1 MYQTAISESEKPSQQ
16 LFSEGNAD
24 IKQKYQG
31 LLLPWEPH
39 RDWSDTGY
47 GQKKKHSA

>member
-1 MYQTAISESEKPSQQ
+1 MSHSGFDIRLLRAHHVQATISESEKPSQQ

-39 RDWSDTGY
+39 RD
-47 GQKKKHSA
+47 